1 MTSCGLNGGPLP
13 DVGEYPKDMLL
24 EFEKE
29 VLGVYVSGHPLEEY
43 EALWKKHITAKTT
56 DFYVDNES
64 GVPIVKDN
72 ETVTIGGLIA
82 DKKTKYTK
90 NDQIMAFI
98 TLEDLVGSIEVI
110 VFPKT
115 YESNVGRLN
124 DDAKV
129 FIQGRVSAEE
139 DKDAKLIA
147 SKIQLFDEV
156 PRTLWIQFDNKES
169 YEKNAKF
176 LEETLLST
184 VAGPGARDQVSVY
197 LKDTKQIKR
206 LSPSLKVK
214 ADEATLNILNEKFGQ
229 ENIRVV

>member
-1 MTSCGLNGGPLP
+1 
-13 DVGEYPKDMLL
+13 
-24 EFEKE
+24 
-29 VLGVYVSGHPLEEY
+29 
-43 EALWKKHITAKTT
+43 
-56 DFYVDNES
+56 
-64 GVPIVKDN
+64 
-72 ETVTIGGLIA
+72 
-82 DKKTKYTK
+82 
-90 NDQIMAFI
+90 MAFI

-129 FIQGRVSAEE
+129 FIQGRVNAEE

-156 PRTLWIQFDNKES
+156 PRTLWVQFDNKEA
-169 YEKNAKF
+169 YEQNAKL

-184 VAGPGARDQVSVY
+184 VTGPGARDQVSVF
-197 LKDTKQIKR
+197 LKDTKQMKK

-214 ADEATLNILNEKFGQ
+214 ANDDTLALLATKFGSD
-229 ENIRVV
+229 NIRVV